1 MIIEH
6 RTVEIE
12 KRLSDYC
19 KGCDYFTPIVEVAKY
34 VQDGNLKEKHIE
46 RCAYCNQCNSLYGR
60 VMQNE
65 EDKHRV

>member
-19 KGCDYFTPIVEVAKY
+19 KGCDYFTPVVEVVKC
-34 VQDGNLKEKHIE
+34 VQDGNLKKT
-46 RCAYCNQCNSLYGR
+46 
-60 VMQNE
+60 
-65 EDKHRV
+65 HRKMCVL